1 LTEQLT
7 QPRRG
12 HRRGRRT
19 SSSRPDPGG
28 SPPQGSTPHVALT
41 LSPALVSTEPL
52 AFDAL
57 GLDPDLLA
65 GVQDRGFEHT
75 TPVQTAVLPIVREG
89 RDLIACA
96 ETGTG
101 KTAAFVLPILER
113 LLRQSRDAQANGG
126 APSPGGTR
134 VLVLTPTRELAAQ
147 IDDDVQGFAYRANI
161 ASVAVYGGAPMGPQ
175 QRALEAGVPIVVATP
190 GRLMDHMRSGTALFD
205 GLEVLVLDE
214 ADRMLDMG
222 FWPDVRRIVAAL
234 PSERQTLLFS
244 ATMQDEVVRLA
255 GAILREPAFVQV
267 GQRNAAAATIT
278 HEVENVP
285 TGEKASW
292 LVRFLRHEPG
302 PILVFVRTKHG
313 ADRLTTR
320 LSGAGIR
327 VAALHANRSQRER
340 MAAVEG
346 LKSGRHRVLVATD
359 IAARGLD
366 IDGIT
371 HVINYDA
378 PHSSDAYVHRVG
390 RTGRARATGT
400 ALTLVSPGEERA
412 LRAIT
417 SRIEL
422 ATC

>member
-1 LTEQLT
+1 LTEQT
-7 QPRRG
+7 EQPSRGRR
-12 HRRGRRT
+12 RTRRT
-19 SSSRPDPGG
+19 SSSRPGANG
-28 SPPQGSTPHVALT
+28 APPKSSTPNAT
-41 LSPALVSTEPL
+41 LAFSPATVSTDPI

-113 LLRQSRDAQANGG
+113 LIQRAKDARANGG
-126 APSPGGTR
+126 APPPSVLR
-134 VLVLTPTRELAAQ
+134 VLVLTPTRELAVQ

-161 ASVAVYGGAPMGPQ
+161 GSAAIYGGVPMGPQ
-175 QRALEAGVPIVVATP
+175 LRALEAGVPIVVATP
-190 GRLMDHMRSGTALFD
+190 GRLMDHMRSGAALFD
-205 GLEVLVLDE
+205 SLEVLVLDE

-222 FWPDVRRIVAAL
+222 FWPDVRRIVSAM
-234 PSERQTLLFS
+234 PTERQTLLFS
-244 ATMQDEVVRLA
+244 ATMPDEVVHLA
-255 GAILREPAFVQV
+255 SAILREPLFVQV
-267 GQRNAAAATIT
+267 GQRNAAATTIT

-285 TGEKASW
+285 TGEKTNW
-292 LVRFLRHEPG
+292 LVRFLRREPG
-302 PILVFVRTKHG
+302 PILIFVRTKHG
-313 ADRLTTR
+313 ADRLASR
-320 LSGAGIR
+320 LSSAGLR
-327 VAALHANRSQRER
+327 VAALHADRSQRER
-340 MAAVEG
+340 LAAVEG

-371 HVINYDA
+371 HVINYDT

-417 SRIEL
+417 ARLEL
-422 ATC
+422 AN